1 MPIFPN
7 KICLGI
13 IEKAQCLSH
22 FSPIVPYPW
31 LFLGRLGLLM
41 IIFVRDRTARCRRP
55 LRRGA
60 CRKNAECGTWF
71 NSEFGMRNAELF
83 VGKGSAYIKPF
94 RYICRGGACRLPK
107 TWAKFSL
114 LKKLGAL
121 NQKRASSRKQYT
133 LRKKCARSSGNRKGR
148 PYEFNRYNCNT
159 NTVGHRTLFSRHS
172 VCPTEIIHFQFSIF
186 NF

>member
-1 MPIFPN
+1 MFKPFFSILSN
-7 KICLGI
+7 KNLSLGNVRI
-13 IEKAQCLSH
+13 L
-22 FSPIVPYPW
+22 V
-31 LFLGRLGLLM
+31 

-159 NTVGHRTLFSRHS
+159 NTVGHEMY
-172 VCPTEIIHFQFSIF
+172 PTEQAVCTTEIRNSAFRIP
-186 NF
+186 N

>member
-1 MPIFPN
+1 M
-7 KICLGI
+7 I
-13 IEKAQCLSH
+13 I
-22 FSPIVPYPW
+22 
-31 LFLGRLGLLM
+31 LM

-71 NSEFGMRNAELF
+71 NSECGMRNAELF
-83 VGKGSAYIKPF
+83 FGKGSAYIKHF
-94 RYICRGGACRLPK
+94 RYICSGGACRLPK

-148 PYEFNRYNCNT
+148 PYGFKHYYHQYYQFPKNIQLFCNHGK
-159 NTVGHRTLFSRHS
+159 NGLNSGFLHNYK
-172 VCPTEIIHFQFSIF
+172 
-186 NF
+186 NFLIL